1 MTKDEIRLMLRAIPD
16 VRAANF
22 SKPTEADWASL
33 ETFFDSRFPPEFKA
47 FIELMAEFSFP
58 GDIYNV
64 TSAGQTN
71 GNDLIATVYANEK
84 ASSNWP
90 ARLVPFYGIGNGD
103 YFALGADDGLVY
115 YRYHEDQRVEK
126 YSASF
131 EEWLRRL
138 PSFMNGE

>member
-1 MTKDEIRLMLRAIPD
+1 MTKNEIRLILRSIPD
-16 VRAANF
+16 IRSADF
-22 SKPTEADWASL
+22 KPPTEADWASL
-33 ETFFDSRFPPEFKA
+33 EATFNAQFPSDFKT

-71 GNDLIATVYANEK
+71 GNDSIATVYANEK
-84 ASSNWP
+84 AVSGWP

-103 YFALGADDGLVY
+103 YFALGADDGAVY
-115 YRYHEDQRVEK
+115 YRYHEDQRVER

-131 EEWLRRL
+131 DEWLRRL